1 MVCGAFVWPCHLNCR
16 LRNIFANPRVWG
28 CPAVKYLLMLAAI
41 IFFSFSFCNPHLC
54 GYAPADETHQRFGL
68 ISLPTGYHVF
78 HMRDCGL
85 VGLWFNFH
93 PFGGCGL
100 GGGIGKAH
108 CWVAFPLC
116 QGWHY
121 CLCWLVHPTIVLSL
135 LLALQISLHD
145 IWVGRAHG

>member
-1 MVCGAFVWPCHLNCR
+1 MALSFELSSAQYFCQSARLGLSSCQISFDAGCHN
-16 LRNIFANPRVWG
+16 
-28 CPAVKYLLMLAAI
+28 
-41 IFFSFSFCNPHLC
+41 FFSSFSFCNPHLC
-54 GYAPADETHQRFGL
+54 GYTPADETHQRFGFDL
-68 ISLPTGYHVF
+68 LPTGYHVF

-116 QGWHY
+116 QGWHF